1 MEPTLSISS
10 LSDFT
15 NLPPLKTKPTTQE
28 VNWTRYPQKDFLRY
42 EVYRGT
48 SSNVTNEN
56 GVLVTEITDQNTLSY
71 LDVGLS
77 PNTNYYYKI
86 YVVAVSGEYVDWQDI
101 SSNAPTKPIIDGYN
115 AGDRIVTYHGDE
127 TWEYLGTVENS
138 VQKVS
143 GANHTVFLMNDG
155 TVRTVGLN
163 DYGQLGDGTTVDKS
177 TPVDIGL
184 TGVQGV
190 ATGYYH
196 TVFLM
201 QDGTVRTVGLNNY
214 GQLGDGTTVDK
225 STPVD
230 IGLTGV
236 QGVAAGNYHTVFL
249 MDDGTVRTVGYNL
262 YGQLGDGT
270 TAQKETP
277 VDIGL
282 TGVQGVAA
290 GTYHTVFLLTDGTV
304 RTVGRNDY
312 GQLGDG
318 TTADKST
325 PVDIGLTGVQGVA
338 GGANHTVFLLTDGTV
353 RTVGQNTYGQLGD
366 GTTAGKSTPVDIGLT
381 GVQGVAAGAYYTA
394 FLMNDGTVRTVGRN
408 DYGQL
413 GDGTTADKSTP
424 VDIGLTGVQSVAAGY
439 FHTVFLMQDGTVRTV
454 GYNLYGQLG
463 DGTTVD
469 KSTPVDIG
477 LKEFIN
483 NWSRKE
489 SGGSPINFPTNG
501 TAPLESAV
509 SNNLAFG
516 GHFGDNI
523 PVNETWELTDTGWV
537 QLTPT
542 TNPPARVGHEFAGDI
557 VFGGFDGT
565 NYLGDT
571 WRWTGTDW
579 VSVSTTTS
587 PPARRDFAMVE
598 ADDGAIYL
606 YGGEAADGSL
616 LNDFWKFDGDWVEV
630 SADAGLPGIS
640 EPTRTVGYNLYGQL
654 GDGTTVDKSTPV
666 DIGLTGVQGV
676 AAGNNHIVFLMQD
689 GTVKTVGRNNYGQ
702 LGDGTTTDKSTPV
715 DIGLTGV
722 QGVAAG
728 AYHTVFLMQ
737 DGTVRTVGR
746 NNYGQLGDGTTVNKS
761 TLVDI
766 GLTGVQGVAAGVYH
780 TVFLMTDGT
789 VRTVGQNNGQLGDG
803 TTVDKSTPVDIGL
816 TGVQGVAGG
825 YYHTIFLMQDGTV
838 RAVGWNNYGQLGD
851 GTTVDKST
859 PVDIG
864 LTGVQDAAAGF
875 YHTVFLLTDGTVRTV
890 GQNTYGQ
897 LGDGT
902 TVDKSTPVDIG
913 LTGVQGVAAGYY
925 HTVFLGLN
933 INGRRNPILSPNL
946 FVFGGQTEGT
956 YHGDTYNL
964 TDFTEQTFTTTPDP
978 RAGGLLT
985 KFGQDLILIGGH
997 NAAELSDVWRLNYA
1011 GDAYNPSNEELS
1023 QTTSYGF
1030 AKYRRRHGEIARHY
1044 DNIIK
1049 STAPDTFF
1057 DAEPQLI
1064 VNDTQRA
1071 LMHFNTDY
1079 FKAGVIDKAT
1089 LRLNSEG
1096 GTVAPSEDLIPTMT
1110 SNTSPEGVVSAS
1122 NVFGSGYEA
1131 WRAFNDSIEGVN
1143 SAWGSDSTADWIS
1156 YEFSSPTIISGYSL
1170 SPRNYV
1176 ATATLEGMP
1185 KDWTFEGWDGTQ
1197 WIVLDTRS
1205 GITNW
1210 ETGIKK
1216 TFNFNN
1222 ETYYIK
1228 YRLNIA
1234 SINGHTGV
1242 ILGELEMFGP
1252 ATSTL
1257 EIAPITSE
1265 WYQTATW
1272 NGMPGTGTPITIDV
1286 DPTTTGYVELDI
1298 TDIVKSWNSGTPNRG
1313 IMIKKADETDTN
1325 EYVFS
1330 SMEATSG
1337 LPEFEIDYL
1346 LEGIASDD
1354 TEVDYDFY
1362 TAPENVIV
1370 RTKEVGT
1377 VLGGTSKVFELELIN
1392 TNTLGT
1398 VQTELS
1404 FDGTNPD
1411 DTIELSTV
1419 TPFSPVA
1426 TPYDIGPMAS
1436 GEKRTVYVRVSP
1448 GNASVGDRTFYLK
1461 VAAKVSN

>member
-28 VNWTRYPQKDFLRY
+28 VNWTRYTNSDFLRY

-48 SSNVTNEN
+48 AADVTNES
-56 GVLVTEITDQNTLSY
+56 GTLVTEITNQNKLSY
-71 LDVGLS
+71 LDTGLS
-77 PNTNYYYKI
+77 PSTNYYYKV

-127 TWEYLGTVENS
+127 TWEY
-138 VQKVS
+138 
-143 GANHTVFLMNDG
+143 DG
-155 TVRTVGLN
+155 
-163 DYGQLGDGTTVDKS
+163 
-177 TPVDIGL
+177 
-184 TGVQGV
+184 
-190 ATGYYH
+190 
-196 TVFLM
+196 
-201 QDGTVRTVGLNNY
+201 
-214 GQLGDGTTVDK
+214 
-225 STPVD
+225 
-230 IGLTGV
+230 
-236 QGVAAGNYHTVFL
+236 
-249 MDDGTVRTVGYNL
+249 
-262 YGQLGDGT
+262 
-270 TAQKETP
+270 
-277 VDIGL
+277 
-282 TGVQGVAA
+282 
-290 GTYHTVFLLTDGTV
+290 
-304 RTVGRNDY
+304 
-312 GQLGDG
+312 
-318 TTADKST
+318 
-325 PVDIGLTGVQGVA
+325 
-338 GGANHTVFLLTDGTV
+338 
-353 RTVGQNTYGQLGD
+353 
-366 GTTAGKSTPVDIGLT
+366 
-381 GVQGVAAGAYYTA
+381 
-394 FLMNDGTVRTVGRN
+394 
-408 DYGQL
+408 
-413 GDGTTADKSTP
+413 
-424 VDIGLTGVQSVAAGY
+424 
-439 FHTVFLMQDGTVRTV
+439 
-454 GYNLYGQLG
+454 
-463 DGTTVD
+463 
-469 KSTPVDIG
+469 
-477 LKEFIN
+477 
-483 NWSRKE
+483 NWSQKE
-489 SGGSPINFPTNG
+489 SGGSPIDFPSKESVVDKIADGSIGLDETLSDATNVIYSVFADVDYIYSGTGDNNVYVYDKTFTLHETLTTPTDSVFGVFADENYIYVSSRDNNVYIYNKSDFTLNTTLSEADRYMHSIYADDVYVYVGCDDFNTYIYDKSDFTLNTTLTDATNGIYSVFADSGYIYVGSLDENVYVYDKSDFTLNTTLTDSTGYIYSIYGDVDYVYAGSSDNNIYVYNKSDFSLNTTLTDATGQIRSVHADADYIYGGAGSGSIYVYDKTFTLQKTLTDPTNDVRSIYG
-501 TAPLESAV
+501 DFEYIYAGSDDNNLYIYQHTNITTNPLTLAT

-516 GHFGDNI
+516 GHYGDNI
-523 PVNETWELTDTGWV
+523 PTNETWELTDTGWV
-537 QLTPT
+537 QLSPT
-542 TNPPARVGHEFAGDI
+542 TNPPARVGHGFAGDI

-579 VSVSTTTS
+579 VSVSTTNA

-598 ADDGAIYL
+598 ADDGAIYI
-606 YGGEAADGSL
+606 YGGEGVDGL

-816 TGVQGVAGG
+816 TGVQSVAGG
-825 YYHTIFLMQDGTV
+825 YYHTIFLMD
-838 RAVGWNNYGQLGD
+838 
-851 GTTVDKST
+851 
-859 PVDIG
+859 
-864 LTGVQDAAAGF
+864 
-875 YHTVFLLTDGTVRTV
+875 DGTVRTV
-890 GQNTYGQ
+890 GWNNYGQ

-925 HTVFLGLN
+925 HTVFLGSN

-1011 GDAYNPSNEELS
+1011 GDAYNPSNEEAS

-1057 DAEPQLI
+1057 DAEPQLV

-1079 FKAGVIDKAT
+1079 FKDGSVIDKAT

-1096 GTVAPSEDLIPTMT
+1096 GT
-1110 SNTSPEGVVSAS
+1110 G
-1122 NVFGSGYEA
+1122 
-1131 WRAFNDSIEGVN
+1131 
-1143 SAWGSDSTADWIS
+1143 
-1156 YEFSSPTIISGYSL
+1156 
-1170 SPRNYV
+1170 
-1176 ATATLEGMP
+1176 TL
-1185 KDWTFEGWDGTQ
+1185 
-1197 WIVLDTRS
+1197 
-1205 GITNW
+1205 
-1210 ETGIKK
+1210 
-1216 TFNFNN
+1216 
-1222 ETYYIK
+1222 
-1228 YRLNIA
+1228 
-1234 SINGHTGV
+1234 
-1242 ILGELEMFGP
+1242 
-1252 ATSTL
+1252 STL

-1272 NGMPGTGTPITIDV
+1272 NNMPGTGTPITVNV
-1286 DPTTTGYVELDI
+1286 DPTTMGYVELDI
-1298 TDIVKSWNSGTPNRG
+1298 TDIVKDWNSGTPNRG